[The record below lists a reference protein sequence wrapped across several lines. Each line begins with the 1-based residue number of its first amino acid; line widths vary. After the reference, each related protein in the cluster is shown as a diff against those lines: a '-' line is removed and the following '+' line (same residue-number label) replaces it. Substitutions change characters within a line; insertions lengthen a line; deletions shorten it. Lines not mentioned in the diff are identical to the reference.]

1 MTLLD
6 FGIPHPLEEF
16 HRKTGGAIMEKIRQ
30 GGTTTMADKKD
41 FKKASAPT
49 IVKLEKK
56 GDIASGKFISL
67 EESKM
72 YPSSY
77 ALKYMEGTELKLTF
91 INALARDLFVE
102 NGVESGSE
110 FILEHNGTAKSKAG
124 MSYNTFNLYYK

>member
-1 MTLLD
+1 M
-6 FGIPHPLEEF
+6 
-16 HRKTGGAIMEKIRQ
+16 
-30 GGTTTMADKKD
+30 DKKD

-77 ALKYMEGTELKLTF
+77 ALKYSEGGELKLTF

-102 NGVESGSE
+102 NHVQAGGE

-124 MSYNTFNLYYK
+124 MDYNTFNLFYK